1 MASTD
6 LVVGSG
12 GAVLF
17 VFAGIRRADATE
29 TSQTHD
35 RRGNTRVYRGFS
47 LISFRLSFRRSSPCF
62 LHFVVVMVFI
72 CGVLLSRL
80 VRYGH
85 TSIYNRTRV
94 IYCYSGVVF
103 FLAGILVAYR
113 DGFLLFTVGLSM
125 LGPLFFCVVALST
138 LHENGPISLITK
150 AKVLRWL
157 GIRTYA
163 IYLFHVP
170 ALGSVRALFEL
181 AEINPPGLTRP
192 LAVALTLGCAALS
205 WSFVEAPLIKLGQSI
220 KYGRGAK
227 AIVLTVEASRA
238 I

>member
-47 LISFRLSFRRSSPCF
+47 LISFRLDPQEFALF
-62 LHFVVVMVFI
+62 LTSVVVMVFI

-94 IYCYSGVVF
+94 IYLYLRVSYF
-103 FLAGILVAYR
+103 
-113 DGFLLFTVGLSM
+113 S
-125 LGPLFFCVVALST
+125 SW
-138 LHENGPISLITK
+138 NPISRVSRRLSSLYRGVIYVRP
-150 AKVLRWL
+150 AIFLRRGFINIARKWSYFADHQSKSSPVAGHSHL
-157 GIRTYA
+157 RD
-163 IYLFHVP
+163 LSVP
-170 ALGSVRALFEL
+170 CAGSRQ
-181 AEINPPGLTRP
+181 R
-192 LAVALTLGCAALS
+192 
-205 WSFVEAPLIKLGQSI
+205 
-220 KYGRGAK
+220 
-227 AIVLTVEASRA
+227 
-238 I
+238 